1 MTTAGAACVFFVRKN
16 LSLSFKRIFLGFAAG
31 VMTAASIWSLL
42 LPAMEQA
49 EAIGNIPWVPA
60 TIGFILGGLFLLLI
74 DKIIPHIHMDS
85 KDPEGPP
92 SSFKRQTLLYLA
104 VAIHNIPEGLAVGLA
119 FGLAL
124 KNSGDVGLMAV
135 AVGLAL
141 GIGLQTFGR
150 GGHIAADEE
159 EGSTKRRSFLYGMA
173 SGAVEPIFGL
183 LGVFW
188 RPSLLD
194 YALGLGVCGGCHDL
208 RGGRRTDSG
217 SAFGRT
223 FPYGNVRIYGRCH
236 HYDDSRCCFRIKN
249 KKNLKIVWQ
258 ILVEQSFFS

>member
-1 MTTAGAACVFFVRKN
+1 MTSINPYLLITFGLLFIFLMTTAGAACVFFVRKN

-141 GIGLQTFGR
+141 GIGLQNFPEG
-150 GGHIAADEE
+150 AAISLPMKE

-183 LGVFW
+183 LGVFLAAVLTPIMPW
-188 RPSLLD
+188 DLAFAAGAMIFVVVEELIPEARLGEHSHMGTFGFMAGFIIMMILD
-194 YALGLGVCGGCHDL
+194 V
-208 RGGRRTDSG
+208 
-217 SAFGRT
+217 AFG
-223 FPYGNVRIYGRCH
+223 
-236 HYDDSRCCFRIKN
+236 
-249 KKNLKIVWQ
+249 
-258 ILVEQSFFS
+258 